1 MKTIQCNNDSAVENR
16 KPIRTGAMSGPEQSQ
31 PLPHIESAVEAPEPR
46 PLRAART
53 ALIAAGLVV
62 LALVAGFVPRWRA
75 RHALLRETRELSV
88 PTVTVI
94 SPEPGKSTTGV
105 ALPAEIRPF
114 IEAPIYARAS
124 GYLKRWLVDIGD
136 TVDTGQLLAEI
147 DTPELDQELARA
159 GTEVARAEAAL
170 DLARTT
176 ALRWTELMKSAS
188 VSQQETAEKQSD
200 FALKTAMF
208 EGARANRRRLEE
220 LKGFAR
226 VTAPFAGTITARKT
240 DLGQLISAGNTKELF
255 RLAQTHSLRVFVRVP
270 QTLAR
275 AIEPGR
281 HAELTFTELPGRKF
295 IAKTVRTAGAMDP
308 DSRTLLTELEVDNS
322 NGQILAGSYAQ
333 LRFTE
338 AKTDAALTLP
348 ANTLLF
354 RSEGIQVGVVGR
366 DGKVEIRPVQ
376 LGRDFGQTVELLEG
390 VATSDRVIVN
400 PPDSLAAGMTV
411 RVAES
416 GKTVASR

>member
-1 MKTIQCNNDSAVENR
+1 M
-16 KPIRTGAMSGPEQSQ
+16 
-31 PLPHIESAVEAPEPR
+31 
-46 PLRAART
+46 
-53 ALIAAGLVV
+53 
-62 LALVAGFVPRWRA
+62 
-75 RHALLRETRELSV
+75 
-88 PTVTVI
+88 
-94 SPEPGKSTTGV
+94 
-105 ALPAEIRPF
+105 
-114 IEAPIYARAS
+114 
-124 GYLKRWLVDIGD
+124 
-136 TVDTGQLLAEI
+136 
-147 DTPELDQELARA
+147 
-159 GTEVARAEAAL
+159 
-170 DLARTT
+170 
-176 ALRWTELMKSAS
+176 
-188 VSQQETAEKQSD
+188 
-200 FALKTAMF
+200 
-208 EGARANRRRLEE
+208 
-220 LKGFAR
+220 R

-295 IAKTVRTAGAMDP
+295 IAKTVRTAGAMEP